1 MPRSESTTLV
11 ESLYKKQLFDKSGAF
26 RGKGVL
32 FGRKAKDMASLNES
46 LSETLLALRNIGVE
60 VSQPRISDVD
70 DYKYYEVEV
79 VGQRLGESN
88 EG

>member
-1 MPRSESTTLV
+1 
-11 ESLYKKQLFDKSGAF
+11 
-26 RGKGVL
+26 
-32 FGRKAKDMASLNES
+32 MASLNES